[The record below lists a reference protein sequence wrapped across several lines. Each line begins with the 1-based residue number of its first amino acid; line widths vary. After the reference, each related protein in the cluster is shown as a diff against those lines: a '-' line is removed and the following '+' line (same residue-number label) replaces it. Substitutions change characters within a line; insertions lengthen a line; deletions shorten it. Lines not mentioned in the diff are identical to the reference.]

1 MDVSPTPVSTLR
13 FARRAQS
20 HICAASGRARIRP
33 SGLRT
38 IEQKP
43 DANCTESLKRR
54 LAWAPLESGSGQ
66 RSTSQPLS
74 IVRMRSPMPDQDCSG
89 NGNRRSN
96 HWYVRG
102 RRHHLRRRRRYGRR
116 WQWRR
121 YGRWRRSISS
131 TALPM
136 STTTRC
142 WRFPVLAPCRPV
154 RRWRP
159 TGIACMRSARSAW
172 RNRTFFEPRLL
183 AQLQFKPT

>member
-54 LAWAPLESGSGQ
+54 LAWAPFESGSGQ

-74 IVRMRSPMPDQDCSG
+74 IVRMRSPMPDQECSG

-96 HWYVRG
+96 HWYGRG

-116 WQWRR
+116 W
-121 YGRWRRSISS
+121 RSISS

-159 TGIACMRSARSAW
+159 TGIRPACGQHIQLGE
-172 RNRTFFEPRLL
+172 RTSILKPQPL
-183 AQLQFKPT
+183 AQLQLEPT